1 MRLVVLPEWQ
11 GIGIGSAFL
20 NEVCRLHLEGKGR
33 CGRQYSTYFNTS
45 HPQLCNSLRRQ
56 KGWIQRSATLYGC
69 NKARNIASLKKSK
82 QDPKGGYGGHFR
94 AIQGFKY
101 VGIQGN
107 E

>member
-33 CGRQYSTYFNTS
+33 CGRQYPTYFNTS

-56 KGWIQRSATLYGC
+56 KDGFNAVQHYMDVIR
-69 NKARNIASLKKSK
+69 
-82 QDPKGGYGGHFR
+82 PK
-94 AIQGFKY
+94 ILLP
-101 VGIQGN
+101 
-107 E
+107 